1 MELNVRHI
9 HPRLRIVVTTFAIVS
24 LLALSVMTLAPSVH
38 AAVPQSTATCSTTVD
53 IGYTVFSGDRVKG
66 SGSYTSAT
74 CLQIYKVTLVII
86 RSPYASCCFTELG
99 STRVT
104 RYPAT
109 PSSAAFSP
117 KDFVCSSGADFNYF
131 KTKSTW
137 SYVGGGGGTKLSNT
151 IHVAC
156 G

>member
-1 MELNVRHI
+1 MESNVRHTR
-9 HPRLRIVVTTFAIVS
+9 PRLRIAVTTFAIVS

-38 AAVPQSTATCSTTVD
+38 AAVPQSSTACATTVD

-74 CLQIYKVTLVII
+74 CLQIYKVTLVILKNGSEI
-86 RSPYASCCFTELG
+86 G

-104 RYPAT
+104 RYPGT

-117 KDFVCSSGADFNYF
+117 RDFVCSYGNYNDF
-131 KTKSTW
+131 KTKITW
-137 SYVGGGGGTKLSNT
+137 SYVGGGGGTKFSNT
-151 IHVAC
+151 IRVAC